1 MPHTLARPAEALRAH
16 VADLLGEDDPEFL
29 AEITA
34 TFRDS
39 ATALSAQARTAQA
52 ASDAEA
58 LRAAAHQMRGSSA
71 SVGLSGLADAWTRV
85 EHDGAEPDEALALTD
100 AVLEALG

>member
-39 ATALSAQARTAQA
+39 ATSLSAQARAAQTAGDA
-52 ASDAEA
+52 AA
-58 LRAAAHQMRGSSA
+58 LRAVAHQMRGSA
-71 SVGLSGLADAWTRV
+71 ANVGLSGLADAWARV
-85 EHDGAEPDEALALTD
+85 ENDAVGPDEALALTD